1 MLIEGLFASKEMFK
15 PPLNPLVGVGTA
27 PTLTTTV
34 PATATVTAT
43 PPATTTLP
51 VTATPLATPTPL
63 APPGGTV
70 GFLAWWQGLDLPLL
84 ILFVAIG
91 LAAAFSYFYL
101 SQRVFREHRLNARLT
116 EILALAGALAS
127 GLGLLLLGFASW
139 KTPLL
144 SHPLLMNLLLA
155 AIVGFLGYG
164 VYFYRQRYPKML
176 ETYELEER
184 KKKYMPKPK
193 AAKPSPPASPPRK
206 KKAKKRK

>member
-1 MLIEGLFASKEMFK
+1 MFIEGFFTSNEIFK
-15 PPLNPLVGVGTA
+15 PHLNPPVGVRA
-27 PTLTTTV
+27 SPPLTTTV
-34 PATATVTAT
+34 PTTATVTAT
-43 PPATTTLP
+43 PPVTTTLP
-51 VTATPLATPTPL
+51 VTATPPTT

-70 GFLAWWQGLDLPLL
+70 RYLAWWQGLDLPLL

-127 GLGLLLLGFASW
+127 GLGLLLLGFTSW
-139 KTPLL
+139 QIPLL

-155 AIVGFLGYG
+155 AIIGVLGYG
-164 VYFYRQRYPKML
+164 VYFYLQRYPKMR
-176 ETYELEER
+176 ESYELEER

-206 KKAKKRK
+206 KKAKKRR

>member
-43 PPATTTLP
+43 PLVTATLP
-51 VTATPLATPTPL
+51 VTATPSTTA
-63 APPGGTV
+63 APGGAV

-101 SQRVFREHRLNARLT
+101 SQRVFREHRLNAHLT
-116 EILALAGALAS
+116 EISALAGALAS
-127 GLGLLLLGFASW
+127 GLGLLLLGFANW
-139 KTPLL
+139 QTPLL

-155 AIVGFLGYG
+155 AIVGFVGYG

-206 KKAKKRK
+206 KKAKKRR

>member
-34 PATATVTAT
+34 PTTATVTAT

-51 VTATPLATPTPL
+51 VTATPLATPV
-63 APPGGTV
+63 PPGGTM
-70 GFLAWWQGLDLPLL
+70 GFLAWWQGLDLPLA
-84 ILFVAIG
+84 ILFAAIG

-101 SQRVFREHRLNARLT
+101 SQRVFREHRLNARLA

-139 KTPLL
+139 QTPGL

-155 AIVGFLGYG
+155 AILGFVGYG
-164 VYFYRQRYPKML
+164 VYFYLQRYPKML
-176 ETYELEER
+176 ESYELEEK

-193 AAKPSPPASPPRK
+193 AVKPSPPASPPRK
-206 KKAKKRK
+206 KKAKKRR